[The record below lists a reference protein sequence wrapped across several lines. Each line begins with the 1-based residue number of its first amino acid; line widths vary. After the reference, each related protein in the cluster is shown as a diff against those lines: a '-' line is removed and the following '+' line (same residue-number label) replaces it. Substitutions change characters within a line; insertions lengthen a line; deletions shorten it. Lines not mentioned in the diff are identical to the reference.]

1 MVEKSRHVLAMRM
14 HRNIILWAAISLTN
28 TGSFAQ
34 QAPTVPPSDAA
45 PVAAA
50 DFPDKTD
57 ARDKPIISAS
67 GQFRITG
74 GDAAMRSSLSFLAEA
89 TKDELLALCHKPAA
103 WKIPISIILHGKPGD
118 PIPAR
123 QLVNDLQ
130 WGEDGFRLSIHAH
143 IAQGI
148 HPARLRSAI
157 LAALIYEKSLR
168 ELPAGPLEEKLIV
181 RPWLMEGISEA
192 LDWRA
197 GKSDRRLY
205 QAIFQSGG
213 LFQLEEML
221 DVSQAQWDESD
232 AAMRAA
238 FRVSAGGL
246 IMALLE
252 QPSGLEGFDQFLREA
267 ARFGGDMPVL
277 LRKHFPS
284 LSLSQKS
291 LEKWWALQMANQAR
305 LSLTEV
311 MSIADTEQA
320 LRQALQL
327 RKREATG
334 IIRTM
339 DLTEWP
345 QLLSLPEPERAFGV
359 AQAQD
364 ALIRMSYRCFPSYR
378 PILRD
383 YQEFF
388 QWFVKGEK
396 KEKLAATFQ
405 ELDEMRLIML
415 QRSTRAIDYLDWFEI
430 TRARET
436 SGVFDD
442 YIKLKKRLD
451 QGIRVRPDHV
461 SRYLDRAQL
470 LFQR

>member
-1 MVEKSRHVLAMRM
+1 MRIIGFYWLWTAFLGIPSGALAQV
-14 HRNIILWAAISLTN
+14 NA
-28 TGSFAQ
+28 
-34 QAPTVPPSDAA
+34 VPPRSESA

-50 DFPDKTD
+50 EVGTPSTSN
-57 ARDKPIISAS
+57 APSTLSAS
-67 GQFRITG
+67 GQFRISG
-74 GDAAMRSSLSFLAEA
+74 GEPAMRSSMSFLAEA
-89 TKDELLALCHKPAA
+89 TKDELQALIDQPADG
-103 WKIPISIILHGKPGD
+103 KIPISILLHGRQGD

-130 WGEDGFRLSIHAH
+130 WGEDGFRLTIHAH
-143 IAQGI
+143 IAQGLN
-148 HPARLRSAI
+148 PSRLRSAI

-168 ELPAGPLEEKLIV
+168 QMPAGPLEEKLIV
-181 RPWLMEGISEA
+181 RPWLIEGISEA
-192 LDWRA
+192 IDWRA

-205 QAIFQSGG
+205 QTIFQSGG
-213 LFQLEEML
+213 LFRLEEML
-221 DVSQAQWDESD
+221 DVSQAQWDDSD
-232 AAMRAA
+232 AATRTA

-252 QPSGLEGFDQFLREA
+252 QPSGQEGFHQFLLEA

-311 MSIADTEQA
+311 MSIKDTEQA
-320 LRQALQL
+320 LRGALQL
-327 RKREATG
+327 RQRESSG
-334 IIRTM
+334 VIRTV
-339 DLTEWP
+339 DLAEW
-345 QLLSLPEPERAFGV
+345 QTILSLKPPERAFAV

-364 ALIRMSYRCFPSYR
+364 ALVRLSYRCFPSYR
-378 PILRD
+378 PLLQD
-383 YQEFF
+383 YQTFL
-388 QWFVKGEK
+388 QALIKGEPDH
-396 KEKLAATFQ
+396 ELASSLTKLEET
-405 ELDEMRLIML
+405 RLIL
-415 QRSTRAIDYLDWFEI
+415 AQRGSRAIDYLDWFEI

-436 SGVFDD
+436 SGAFDD

-451 QGIRVRPDHV
+451 QGIQARPDHL

>member
-1 MVEKSRHVLAMRM
+1 MRM
-14 HRNIILWAAISLTN
+14 IRNALLWTACLAATSSLL
-28 TGSFAQ
+28 AQ
-34 QAPTVPPSDAA
+34 SA
-45 PVAAA
+45 PVAEPAPVPAA
-50 DFPDKTD
+50 DFPSAPSPD
-57 ARDKPIISAS
+57 AKQIISAS
-67 GQFRITG
+67 GQFRISG
-74 GDAAMRSSLSFLAEA
+74 GEAAMRSSLSFLAES
-89 TKDELLALCHKPAA
+89 TKDELQALSQKPAT
-103 WKIPISIILHGKPGD
+103 WKIPISILLHGKQGD

-143 IAQGI
+143 IAQGLNQ
-148 HPARLRSAI
+148 ARLRSAI

-168 ELPAGPLEEKLIV
+168 NLPPGPLEEKLIV
-181 RPWLMEGISEA
+181 RPWLIEGISEA

-213 LFQLEEML
+213 LFRLEEML
-221 DVSQAQWDESD
+221 DVSQTQWDDSD

-252 QPSGLEGFDQFLREA
+252 QPSGQEGFDKFLNEA
-267 ARFGGDMPVL
+267 AQFGGDMPVL

-311 MSIADTEQA
+311 MTIADTEQA

-327 RKREATG
+327 RLRDESG
-334 IIRTM
+334 LIRM
-339 DLTEWP
+339 IDVAAWEQLHDAP
-345 QLLSLPEPERAFGV
+345 QPARAFGV

-364 ALIRMSYRCFPSYR
+364 ALIRLSYRCFPSYR
-378 PILRD
+378 PILVD
-383 YQEFF
+383 YQSFL
-388 QWFVKGEK
+388 QSLVKAEK
-396 KEKLAATFQ
+396 KEQLAASLRD
-405 ELDEMRLIML
+405 LDETRLIMQ
-415 QRSTRAIDYLDWFEI
+415 QRSARAIDYLDWFEI

-451 QGIRVRPDHV
+451 QGINARPDHL
-461 SRYLDRAQL
+461 SRYLDRAQQ

>member
-1 MVEKSRHVLAMRM
+1 MARQDTNMPMLPKTLLTFVVTTLATWCVAEQPAPPQAD
-14 HRNIILWAAISLTN
+14 HSSESAATFSNKTITP
-28 TGSFAQ
+28 
-34 QAPTVPPSDAA
+34 PTQITS
-45 PVAAA
+45 
-50 DFPDKTD
+50 
-57 ARDKPIISAS
+57 SS
-67 GQFRITG
+67 GQFRISG
-74 GDAAMRSSLSFLAEA
+74 GEAALRSSLSFLAEA
-89 TKDELLALCHKPAA
+89 TKDELDALSEKPTPG
-103 WKIPISIILHGKPGD
+103 KIPISLILHGKPGD
-118 PIPAR
+118 PIPVR
-123 QLVNDLQ
+123 QVVNDLQ
-130 WGEDGFRLSIHAH
+130 WGEDGFRLIIHVH
-143 IAQGI
+143 MAQGVNS
-148 HPARLRSAI
+148 ARLRSAI

-168 ELPAGPLEEKLIV
+168 DQPPGPLEEKLLV
-181 RPWLMEGISEA
+181 RPWLIEGISEA
-192 LDWRA
+192 IDWRA

-205 QAIFQSGG
+205 QTIFQSGG
-213 LFQLEEML
+213 LFRLEEML
-221 DVSQAQWDESD
+221 DVSQAQWDDHD
-232 AAMRAA
+232 AATRTA

-252 QPSGLEGFDQFLREA
+252 QPSGREGFDQFLREA

-320 LRQALQL
+320 LSQALKLRRRDESGLINMMEFSDWQQL
-327 RKREATG
+327 T
-334 IIRTM
+334 T
-339 DLTEWP
+339 LP
-345 QLLSLPEPERAFGV
+345 QPDRAFGV
-359 AQAQD
+359 ALAQD
-364 ALIRMSYRCFPSYR
+364 SLVRLSYRCFPSYR

-383 YQEFF
+383 YQEFL
-388 QWFVKGEK
+388 QALVKGDK
-396 KEKLAATFQ
+396 KQQLATTFR
-405 ELDEMRLIML
+405 ELDESRIIMA
-415 QRSTRAIDYLDWFEI
+415 QRSTRAVDYLDWFEI